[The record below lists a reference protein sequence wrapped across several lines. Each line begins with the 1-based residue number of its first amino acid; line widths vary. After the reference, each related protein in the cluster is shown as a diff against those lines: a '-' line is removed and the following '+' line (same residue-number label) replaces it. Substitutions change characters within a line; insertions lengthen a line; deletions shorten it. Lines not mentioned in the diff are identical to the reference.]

1 MSAPPKT
8 PLPDGLARTP
18 EAWSEVVASWGEPGY
33 RAKQI
38 FGWLHARA
46 VLDPAR
52 MTNLGKA
59 LRARVAEELGPL
71 PEVEHVHQAADD
83 TKKLLLR
90 LADGSQVETVLLPV
104 DKPAGKLDA
113 DAAAAD
119 DEDDD
124 EPKSRGTRVTQCIST
139 QVGCAMGCVFCASGI
154 AGLTRHMTASEILTQ
169 VLLAKAQLAEGE
181 SLHHVVFM
189 GMGEPLHNYEA
200 TATTLRLLTHPEGL
214 GLSPRRLT
222 VSTSGLVPEIDRL
235 GQEFGGH
242 VGLAISL
249 HNASDARRSAL
260 MPINDRYPLASLMAA
275 LHRYPLPRGRR
286 ITIEYTLVRGQN
298 DSPADAHA
306 LAERLAGL
314 RVKINLIPMN
324 PIAHSELGPPEPA
337 EVEAFQQILRDRGYL
352 CFVRRRRGD
361 DVSAA
366 CGQLVM
372 LGKEPNRRFRERQ
385 PKPEGGQ
392 P

>member
-1 MSAPPKT
+1 M
-8 PLPDGLARTP
+8 
-18 EAWSEVVASWGEPGY
+18 
-33 RAKQI
+33 
-38 FGWLHARA
+38 
-46 VLDPAR
+46 
-52 MTNLGKA
+52 
-59 LRARVAEELGPL
+59 ELG
-71 PEVEHVHQAADD
+71 V
-83 TKKLLLR
+83 
-90 LADGSQVETVLLPV
+90 
-104 DKPAGKLDA
+104 
-113 DAAAAD
+113 
-119 DEDDD
+119 
-124 EPKSRGTRVTQCIST
+124 
-139 QVGCAMGCVFCASGI
+139 
-154 AGLTRHMTASEILTQ
+154 
-169 VLLAKAQLAEGE
+169 VLLA
-181 SLHHVVFM
+181 V
-189 GMGEPLHNYEA
+189 
-200 TATTLRLLTHPEGL
+200 
-214 GLSPRRLT
+214 
-222 VSTSGLVPEIDRL
+222 
-235 GQEFGGH
+235 
-242 VGLAISL
+242 LAIVASIWAL
-249 HNASDARRSAL
+249 RTQQTLEALRRENAHFQRILDNIPVGVTLVDSQSRVVAYNPAACALLDLPAELFADGPPTLEALVRFNAARGEYGPGDIDTLVEIILSRA
-260 MPINDRYPLASLMAA
+260 R
-275 LHRYPLPRGRR
+275 LPRGRR